1 MIDTLKQEG
10 MKKAVLSRT
19 ITIPCDSLRLS
30 PAIFEQMKQYHHAF
44 LFFAAI
50 PGKCAWMGASP
61 ETFLKYDR
69 NGFFTMSLAGTQ
81 PVATAKNPP
90 EWGDKDIEE
99 QQIVTDYIQD
109 TLRHF
114 FTRHLEIEG
123 PITLQA
129 GNVFHL
135 CTFSEVTNNSLP
147 TRLTNW

>member
-1 MIDTLKQEG
+1 M
-10 MKKAVLSRT
+10 
-19 ITIPCDSLRLS
+19 RLDGCLTGNF
-30 PAIFEQMKQYHHAF
+30 PQIRQKRILHHVT
-44 LFFAAI
+44 
-50 PGKCAWMGASP
+50 G
-61 ETFLKYDR
+61 R
-69 NGFFTMSLAGTQ
+69 NSTRGNS
-81 PVATAKNPP
+81 KNPP

-135 CTFSEVTNNSLP
+135 CTFFRSDEQLP
-147 TRLTNW
+147 ADQIDELVGQLHPTPAVCGLPKKEPCKSSRRSRNGIGDIMPDS